1 MTKTILTL
9 VMLLPAVCFLQ
20 AQHSYKHQLPTVSSE
35 KLIKAP
41 ACVNEKPDLPSPVV
55 SDGSREF
62 ILFKTAANKY
72 TCMDVTVENG
82 EPFDYKQGLSGKGN
96 QLKADGEDFPHFA
109 ETGIHTTE
117 ELANAKTIT
126 GLSVA
131 KITVDA
137 RPWGSSGVGFVADD
151 ETIMSVIWADNQTVE
166 KLGLTHPDMA
176 RPLFHFW
183 NAMHYKEQYNAEQE
197 PDSRLQLA
205 SFFYNGKELEFKV
218 QGSRGWQESI
228 FNDEILGTGH
238 LEIWRELTDEEQEF
252 LNEKYKYLSAEQMK
266 QLKKELSYLHTGEMV
281 LFYINRYGFYEGHN
295 EYRVDPVTVASLFG
309 LKSINELHQ
318 SANGD
323 LYGYFIAHFTENPE

>member
-9 VMLLPAVCFLQ
+9 VLLLSGYFLHGQ
-20 AQHSYKHQLPTVSSE
+20 DCYNVQIPTVSSE

-41 ACVNEKPDLPSPVV
+41 ASVDEKPGLPSPVV

-137 RPWGSSGVGFVADD
+137 RPWGSSGVGFVAGD

-166 KLGLTHPDMA
+166 KLGLTHPDIA

-183 NAMHYKEQYNAEQE
+183 NAMHYQEQYNAEQE
-197 PDSRLQLA
+197 PDSRLKLA
-205 SFFYNGKELEFKV
+205 SFFYNGKELQFKV

-238 LEIWRELTDEEQEF
+238 LEIWRELTPLEQRF
-252 LNEKYKYLSAEQMK
+252 LDEKYKHLTAEQLER
-266 QLKKELSYLHTGEMV
+266 LKKELSYLHTGEMV

-295 EYRVDPVTVASLFG
+295 EYRVDPVTAASLFG
-309 LKSINELHQ
+309 LKPINELHQ
-318 SANGD
+318 AANGD